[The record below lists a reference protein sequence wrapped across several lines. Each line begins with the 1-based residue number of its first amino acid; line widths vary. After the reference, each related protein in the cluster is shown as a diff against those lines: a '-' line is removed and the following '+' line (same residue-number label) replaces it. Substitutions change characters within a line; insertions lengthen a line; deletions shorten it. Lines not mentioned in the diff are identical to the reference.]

1 MQNSGDNKLT
11 PAQRVLEVQ
20 RALAAAKEDRWKKL
34 CQQAAVEKDPDKLV
48 LLMREF
54 DLMLEE
60 RQRQLKGK
68 APVVPSAHHEA
79 DH

>member
-11 PAQRVLEVQ
+11 PAQRVLELQ
-20 RALAAAKEDRWKKL
+20 QALAIAKEERWKKL
-34 CQQAAVEKDPDKLV
+34 CEQAAVEQDPDKLL

-60 RQRQLKGK
+60 RQRHLKGK
-68 APVVPSAHHEA
+68 APALPNRHHASAR
-79 DH
+79 